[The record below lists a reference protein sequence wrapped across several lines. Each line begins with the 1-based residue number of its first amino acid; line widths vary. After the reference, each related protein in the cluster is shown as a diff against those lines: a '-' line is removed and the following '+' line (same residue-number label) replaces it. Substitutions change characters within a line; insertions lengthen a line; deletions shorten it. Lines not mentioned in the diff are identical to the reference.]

1 MGVGAGSFGVPHG
14 DRFKDAFFECL
25 RVPIWTI
32 SRFFVLVL
40 VLVLSVSG
48 TRARTRKYSIHTAKT
63 HRVRVRV
70 RVPFH

>member
-1 MGVGAGSFGVPHG
+1 
-14 DRFKDAFFECL
+14 
-25 RVPIWTI
+25 
-32 SRFFVLVL
+32 
-40 VLVLSVSG
+40 VSG